1 MDKSNLFSKRYEPE
15 HEIEETKEDTK
26 LDDSF
31 LQLVD
36 KHLSHIQKD
45 KENFNTLNI

>member
-1 MDKSNLFSKRYEPE
+1 MMDRSNLFSKRYELE
-15 HEIEETKEDTK
+15 NGVDEKTKEDTK

-45 KENFNTLNI
+45 K